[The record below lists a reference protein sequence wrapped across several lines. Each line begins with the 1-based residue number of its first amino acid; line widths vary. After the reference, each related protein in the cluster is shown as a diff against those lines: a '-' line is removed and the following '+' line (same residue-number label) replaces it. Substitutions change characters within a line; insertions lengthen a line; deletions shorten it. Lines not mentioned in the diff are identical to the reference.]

1 MGGLI
6 VRCLGEEE
14 RQMEIKTKK
23 MKVYESVEGWK
34 VTVIL

>member
-14 RQMEIKTKK
+14 RQMEGKTKK
-23 MKVYESVEGWK
+23 LKVYESVERWK
-34 VTVIL
+34 VSVIL